1 MDKPVNLAD
10 RPIAFLAIVLPVLT
24 GLFQVL
30 HGFADPYNRWIAWG
44 FSAILFGLSGYLH
57 RVRRS
62 AIVGSNSEPVNRL
75 NPWSDVAYVLAVLM
89 LLILGVDVWYTL
101 SRPPAYVSPSNG
113 VESALEPKASIA
125 ADSFRV
131 SAHED
136 GFAGEGFTSAAK
148 QNVLVRENIRSI
160 GFVMSAE
167 NAAEYPFVG
176 ETIRALIQKNEDV
189 GVLTVHSIAARVVR
203 FEEMPPCRYMKPVG
217 AMADTVEVSF
227 TLANRRHE
235 PLPWILEPQA
245 VSLNRGEIHG
255 SDRAFPYLV
264 EDSFPTKIS
273 CFFVAVDPGIYW
285 IEPIARV
292 SDGVSTSHELSLS
305 KQPLPIA
312 FIGAKSPGGF
322 PDESEAIDIL
332 SGKNKEWIPWPPI
345 SDSERRVR
353 LESHRKWL
361 DEERSKPL

>member
-1 MDKPVNLAD
+1 MYKPVNHAD
-10 RPIAFLAIVLPVLT
+10 RLFGFLAIALPVIT
-24 GLFQVL
+24 GLFQVA
-30 HGFADPYNRWIAWG
+30 HGFTDPYNRWIAWG
-44 FSAILFGLSGYLH
+44 CSAILFGLSGYLH
-57 RVRRS
+57 RVLRS
-62 AIVGSNSEPVNRL
+62 SIVDSNSDPVNRR
-75 NPWSDVAYVLAVLM
+75 NPWSIVAYGLAVIM
-89 LLILGVDVWYTL
+89 MLILGVDVWYTL

-113 VESALEPKASIA
+113 VEPALKPKASIA

-136 GFAGEGFTSAAK
+136 GFAGEGYTIASN
-148 QNVLVRENIRSI
+148 QNVIVRENIRSI

-167 NAAEYPFVG
+167 SAADFPFAG

-189 GVLTVHSIAARVVR
+189 GVLTIHSISARVVR

-235 PLPWILEPQA
+235 PLPWIFEPQA
-245 VSLNRGEIHG
+245 VSLNRGELHR

-264 EDSFPTKIS
+264 EDSSPAKIS

-292 SDGVSTSHELSLS
+292 SNGVGTSHDLSLS
-305 KQPLPIA
+305 KRPLPIA

-322 PDESEAIDIL
+322 PDYSEAIDIL

-345 SDSERRVR
+345 SDSERRAR
-353 LESHRKWL
+353 LKDHQKWL
-361 DEERSKPL
+361 EQEHSKP